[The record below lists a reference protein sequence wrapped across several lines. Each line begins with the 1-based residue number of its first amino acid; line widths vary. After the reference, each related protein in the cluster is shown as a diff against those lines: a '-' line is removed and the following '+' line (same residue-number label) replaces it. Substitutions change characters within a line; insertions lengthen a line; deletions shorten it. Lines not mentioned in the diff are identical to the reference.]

1 MTLWIAIIL
10 AVSVGGWLIR
20 YLSDNH
26 GWSGTDPLEREAP
39 GGGPLP
45 HRGAPEYWAGLGE
58 IRTLEDAGRV
68 LRELSGQEPKPYA
81 SIEFG
86 RSRNEACLSVMT
98 ASAAA
103 RSWVY
108 GLQECLGPGLVAYA
122 GAESSL
128 GRSSVWHREVV
139 VGPGRDQFAIVEHA
153 GTDAC
158 NYGMAMEDIL
168 AKLKSFDERYGIR
181 IREASWDSVGFDL
194 VRRPDDIPAFCAE
207 LYEFCP
213 DVVDQ
218 GVDSM
223 EALEE
228 LVREDG
234 YIVL

>member
-1 MTLWIAIIL
+1 MLWVVFLAL
-10 AVSVGGWLIR
+10 AVGAWLLS
-20 YLSDNH
+20 YLKDNH
-26 GWSGTDPLEREAP
+26 GWSGTDPLEGESA
-39 GGGPLP
+39 GGRPVP
-45 HRGAPEYWAGLGE
+45 HRGTPEFWAGRGE
-58 IRTLEDAGRV
+58 IRTLEEAGRV
-68 LRELSGQEPKPYA
+68 LKELSGQEPKPYA
-81 SIEFG
+81 SIELG
-86 RSRNEACLSVMT
+86 RSRDEACLSVRT

-122 GAESSL
+122 GADNYSEEPPKRDVIVGS
-128 GRSSVWHREVV
+128 GRN
-139 VGPGRDQFAIVEHA
+139 QYAIVEYEGTFA
-153 GTDAC
+153 G
-158 NYGMAMEDIL
+158 NYDLTNEDIL

-213 DVVDQ
+213 DVVDEAV
-218 GVDSM
+218 GSM

-234 YIVL
+234 YIVLWWD